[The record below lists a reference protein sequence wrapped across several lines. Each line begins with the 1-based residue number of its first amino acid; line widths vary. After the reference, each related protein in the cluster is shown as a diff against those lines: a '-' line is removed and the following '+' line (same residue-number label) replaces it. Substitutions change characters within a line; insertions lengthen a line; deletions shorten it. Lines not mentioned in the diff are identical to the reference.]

1 MLAKIGL
8 RRWPV
13 LTAIV
18 FAVTAAVNVAQFA
31 APTVLTH
38 LERTPA
44 GLHGDWWR
52 SGTSLLVQDGG
63 VAGTISNLLFLAV
76 VGVAAEQVAARW
88 AWLVAYLGA
97 AAAGEAVGYAWQPT
111 GGGNS
116 IAICGLAA
124 LIAIALW
131 KRDPRMAPFGPF
143 VMLLWAGALL
153 ATWIFPVGIVGLV
166 AAAASNTPGAWQ
178 RRYARQGAVGFVIAV
193 GVLLCAVHN
202 IHGAALLAGLA
213 IAIVIYRRPGVT
225 TVEQRDDAGKRPA
238 SGDGR
243 RYARQE
249 A

>member
-8 RRWPV
+8 RRPPL

-18 FAVTAAVNVAQFA
+18 FGVTAAVNVAQFA
-31 APTVLTH
+31 APAVLTT

-44 GLHGDWWR
+44 GRHGDWWR

-63 VAGTISNLLFLAV
+63 VGGTISNLLFLV
-76 VGVAAEQVAARW
+76 IVGVAAEQVAARW

-97 AAAGEAVGYAWQPT
+97 ATAGEAVGYAWQPT

-116 IAICGLAA
+116 IAVCGLAA

-131 KRDPRMAPFGPF
+131 RQDPRMAPFGPF
-143 VMLLWAGALL
+143 VMLLWTGALL
-153 ATWIFPVGIVGLV
+153 ATWIFWIGIVGLV
-166 AAAASNTPGAWQ
+166 VAAASNTPGAWQ
-178 RRYARQGAVGFVIAV
+178 HRYARQCAVAFVVAV
-193 GVLLCAVHN
+193 GVLLCAVRN
-202 IHGAALLAGLA
+202 IHGVALLTGLA
-213 IAIVIYRRPGVT
+213 IAIAVYRRPGAT
-225 TVEQRDDAGKRPA
+225 TAEQIEHAGKRPT

-243 RYARQE
+243 RYARQK